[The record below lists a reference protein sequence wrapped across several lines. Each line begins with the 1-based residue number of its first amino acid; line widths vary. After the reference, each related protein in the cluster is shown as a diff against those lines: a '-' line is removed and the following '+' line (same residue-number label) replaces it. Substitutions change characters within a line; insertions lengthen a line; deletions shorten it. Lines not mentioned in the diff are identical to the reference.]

1 MARPAV
7 LKLEG
12 EMNEFNLN
20 SINIFAKVSRQR
32 DILKRIKYVTDQG
45 EKFIC
50 SAGNQDMNYWRRL
63 ALECDRSKRNSR
75 TDKATQAREVIVYI
89 PNEFLGFTEDEQKEV
104 LEDLAIL
111 VNRWCGTNCFI
122 ALHNSHATTDEL
134 EGNAHLHILI
144 SERPL
149 LHKDEIKVAERNL
162 FFDENNRR
170 QRTKS
175 AITDESGKIREGCYI
190 IPKGE
195 TVNIFDSKYYDMSSK
210 QWIKNMKQHLS
221 SWINETFEP
230 DKERVVYTNDSPF
243 IPQQHVG
250 KEYSKD
256 VKERIREDNKRIKKW
271 NRYIREGIIS
281 VDEAMFYKEL
291 IMLSPEHGR
300 ECENVYMGLFH
311 ELYPE
316 DFDMP
321 ELMATT
327 KRNRKP
333 LTAEELKKRELR
345 RLYRSAQIERNLA
358 NALTVYDEK
367 LKHQKLARHY
377 SAEIDR
383 MKKESGYWNISR
395 YKQEFAKDEK
405 ELEKL
410 QSMIENTKYWI
421 SVYAAQ
427 SGETSLAKYRTAK
440 RNLSDLYVA
449 EKALVWQIAKNREIL
464 KNDSFEEIRKMDF
477 SKRIDSAQAR
487 KHANEETFRD
497 HSKVHEA
504 VFGDG
509 KYSDAQAIVD
519 AYQIQKEYGINDQ
532 YELLDAVDYAEK
544 NLVRLKEALFRCE
557 DLEAHYRDKKQ
568 CCDDAELYK
577 ITKRINDIV
586 EEQNRIN
593 NLIVFREAEYLKLRK
608 ALYGDNVYMGI
619 QQKEFDKSINYAELF
634 EKHKKQIDYEHKE
647 C

>member
-32 DILKRIKYVTDQG
+32 DILKRIKYVTNQG

-50 SAGNQDMNYWRRL
+50 SSGNKDMNYWRRL
-63 ALECDRSKRNSR
+63 ALECDRSTRNSR

-89 PNEFLGFTEDEQKEV
+89 PNEFLELTKEEQKDILNE
-104 LEDLAIL
+104 LAEL
-111 VNRWCGTNCFI
+111 VRKWTGTDCII
-122 ALHNSHATTDEL
+122 AAHNSHPNDDL
-134 EGNAHLHILI
+134 DGNAHLHILI

-195 TVNIFDSKYYDMSSK
+195 TVNIFDSKYDDMSSK

-221 SWINETFEP
+221 AWINETFEP
-230 DKERVVYTNDSPF
+230 DKERIVYTNDSPF
-243 IPQQHVG
+243 IPQQHMG

-256 VKERIREDNKRIKKW
+256 VKERISEDNKRIKKW

-291 IMLSPEHGR
+291 IMLSPERGR
-300 ECENVYMGLFH
+300 ECENVYMSLFH

-333 LTAEELKKRELR
+333 LTSEELKKRELR
-345 RLYRSAQIERNLA
+345 RMYRNAQVERNLA
-358 NALTVYDEK
+358 NEATEYDEK

-383 MKKESGYWNISR
+383 LKKEFGYWNISR
-395 YKQEFAKDEK
+395 YKQEFEKDEK
-405 ELEKL
+405 ELEVL
-410 QSMIENTKYWI
+410 QSMIESTKYWI

-440 RNLSDLYVA
+440 KNLVDLYVA
-449 EKALVWQIAKNREIL
+449 EKVLVRQISKNRDIL
-464 KNDSFEEIRKMDF
+464 KTQKFEDIRKMDF
-477 SKRIDSAQAR
+477 SKRIESAEAR
-487 KHANEETFRD
+487 KYVKEKTFQD
-497 HSKVHEA
+497 CSEVQEA
-504 VFGDG
+504 TFGDG

-519 AYQIQKEYGINDQ
+519 SYQIQKEYGINNQ
-532 YELLDAVDYAEK
+532 YELLDAVDFAEK

-568 CCDDAELYK
+568 YCDDTELYK

-593 NLIVFREAEYLKLRK
+593 NLIVLREAEYLKLRK

-619 QQKEFDKSINYAELF
+619 QQKEFDKSINYADLF

-647 C
+647 Y